1 MMNVKTACDTL
12 QLQRPFDKTT
22 LKKHYHKMALKYHP
36 DKNKDENAEDHFK
49 NIGSSY
55 TFLSRHLDSN
65 FIEEETSSEYSDV
78 LDSFV
83 KFFSG
88 GKTDED
94 YSSVIF
100 DIISKIKMKC
110 NDDTVLELCREIDIN
125 TLVDVYEF
133 VKKYETFL
141 YLEISLVDKIKEYI
155 DSQRGDNVYI
165 VNPSIDDL
173 FDNNIYKLLRGEKT
187 IYVPMW
193 HSELVYEFDKEELTV
208 KCIPNLPDHINI
220 DERNNMHVY
229 LKRKFDGL
237 LHMPNIQF
245 NLGKNTFQIELS
257 DLHIMKY
264 QTITIR
270 DKGISLINESNV
282 YDDSKRSHII
292 IHLEFI

>member
-1 MMNVKTACDTL
+1 MNVKTACDTL

-65 FIEEETSSEYSDV
+65 FVEEETSSEYSDV

>member
-1 MMNVKTACDTL
+1 
-12 QLQRPFDKTT
+12 
-22 LKKHYHKMALKYHP
+22 MALKYHP

>member
-65 FIEEETSSEYSDV
+65 FVEEETSSEYSDV

>member
-1 MMNVKTACDTL
+1 MNVKIACETL
-12 QLQRPFDKTT
+12 QLQRPFDKST
-22 LKKHYHKMALKYHP
+22 LRKHYHKMALKYHP
-36 DKNKDENAEDHFK
+36 DKNKDDNAEEHFK

-65 FIEEETSSEYSDV
+65 FVEETTSSEYSDV

-94 YSSVIF
+94 YSSAIF
-100 DIISKIKMKC
+100 DIISKIKMNC
-110 NDDTVLELCREIDIN
+110 NEDTILDLCKEIDIN
-125 TLVDVYEF
+125 ILIDVYEF

-141 YLEISLVDKIKEYI
+141 YIEISLIDKIKEYI
-155 DSQRGDNVYI
+155 DNQRVNNNVYI

-173 FDNNIYKLLRGEKT
+173 FENNIYKLLRGEKT

-193 HSELVYEFDKEELTV
+193 HSELVYEFGNEELTV
-208 KCIPNLPDHINI
+208 KCIPNLPEHINI

-237 LHMPNIQF
+237 LSMSNIQF
-245 NLGKNTFQIELS
+245 HLGKNLFQIELS
-257 DLHIMKY
+257 DLRIMKH
-264 QTITIR
+264 QTIVIR
-270 DKGISLINESNV
+270 DKGISLINELNV
-282 YDDSKRSHII
+282 YDDSKRSHVI